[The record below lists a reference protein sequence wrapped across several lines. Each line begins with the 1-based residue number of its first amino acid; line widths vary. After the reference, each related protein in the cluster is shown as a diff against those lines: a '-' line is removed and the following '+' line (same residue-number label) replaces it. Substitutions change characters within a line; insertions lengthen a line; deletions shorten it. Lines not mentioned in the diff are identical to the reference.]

1 MATDAGAADSSLEH
15 ELEGMLEIE
24 KFEPPAEFRGRADW
38 SDPAVYE
45 EAAADP
51 VAWWTARSKE
61 LLDWD
66 VEPAEGLNDSNPPFY
81 KWFEDG
87 RINASAQC
95 LDRHV
100 EAGNGDRV
108 AYHWRGEEG
117 ERRDVTYADLH
128 RDVQRLANALKDLGV
143 EKGDVVGIYLPMI
156 PEVAVAMLAC
166 ARIGA
171 PHNVVF
177 GGFSAE
183 SVRERME
190 FAEAKALITVDG
202 ARRKGKTAPIKEQV
216 DAEMGSVE
224 SLQTIVVVR
233 STGIDCPMT
242 EGRDVFYDEVCAA
255 ADPECPAEPMEA
267 EHPLFILYTSGST
280 AKPKGILH
288 TTGGYLTGAATTHKY
303 VFDLKPETDVYWCA
317 ADVGW
322 ITGHSYIV
330 YGPLAN
336 GTTSVMWEG
345 APDYPHQGI
354 WWEIAAET
362 KATILYA
369 APTAIRTFIKWG
381 ADIPAKYDLTN
392 LRLLGSVGE
401 PINPKAWLWYH
412 TVIGGGRCP
421 IVDTWWQ
428 TETGA
433 IMITPLPGITAT
445 KPGSATQAFPGVE
458 AQVVDESS
466 GKPIEEGQ
474 GLLMLEKPWPSMLR
488 TLYKEDDRFIE
499 TYFSKFGKNRYL
511 VGDAARRDKD
521 GYFWVIGRIDDVV
534 NVSGHRLSTAE
545 VESAIVAHESV
556 AEAAVIGQS
565 DEDTGQAICAF
576 VTLRGGTEPSP
587 DLEAGI
593 RETVAARIGKFARPK
608 RIVWA
613 DDLPKTR
620 SGKIMRRL
628 LRDIAEGRALGDVTT
643 LRDPGVMGEL
653 EAKIA
658 EEANDES

>member
-1 MATDAGAADSSLEH
+1 MGLET
-15 ELEGMLEIE
+15 EIE
-24 KFEPPAEFRGRADW
+24 ELLERERFEPPPAFRENALW
-38 SDPAVYE
+38 SDPAIYE
-45 EAAADP
+45 QASADP
-51 VAWWTARSKE
+51 EAWWSEQAKQ
-61 LLDWD
+61 LLDWHT
-66 VEPAEGLNDSNPPFY
+66 EPTEALNDSNPPFY

-87 RINASAQC
+87 RLNASHNC

-100 EAGNGDRV
+100 QAGNGNRI

-117 ERRDVTYADLH
+117 ETRDVTYAELLEAT
-128 RDVQRLANALKDLGV
+128 QRFANALKDQGV
-143 EKGDVVGIYLPMI
+143 KKGDVVGIYLPMI

-171 PHNVVF
+171 IHNVVF

-183 SVRERME
+183 SVAERMD
-190 FAEAKALITVDG
+190 FSEAKCLVTVDG
-202 ARRKGKTAPIKEQV
+202 ARRKGKTAPIKSEV
-216 DAEMGSVE
+216 DTHMADHQALE
-224 SLQTIVVVR
+224 TIIVVAH
-233 STGIDCPMT
+233 TGIDCPMQ
-242 EGRDVFYDEVCAA
+242 EGRDVFYEEICAA
-255 ADPECPAEPMEA
+255 ADPECAAEPMEA

-288 TTGGYLTGAATTHKY
+288 TTGGYLTGVTATHKY
-303 VFDLKPETDVYWCA
+303 VFDLKPEEDVYWCA

-330 YGPLAN
+330 YGPLSN
-336 GTTSVMWEG
+336 GATSVMWEG

-354 WWEIAAET
+354 WWELIEHY

-381 ADIPAKYDLTN
+381 AEIPEKFDLSS

-412 TVIGGGRCP
+412 KVIGGERCP

-433 IMITPLPGITAT
+433 IMITPLPGITET
-445 KPGSATQAFPGVE
+445 KPGSATKAFPGVE
-458 AQVVDESS
+458 AQVVDESE
-466 GKPIEEGQ
+466 GEPVEEGQ
-474 GLLMLEKPWPSMLR
+474 GLLVLERPWPSMLR
-488 TLYKEDDRFIE
+488 TLYREDERFEE
-499 TYFSKFGKNRYL
+499 TYFARFGAERYL
-511 VGDAARRDKD
+511 VGDAARKDKD

-545 VESAIVAHESV
+545 VESAIVAHPEV

-576 VTLRGGTEPSP
+576 VTLRGTSEPS
-587 DLEAGI
+587 DQLIDGI
-593 RETVAARIGKFARPK
+593 RAEVAERIGKFARPK

-613 DDLPKTR
+613 EELPKTR

-643 LRDPGVMGEL
+643 LRDPGVMAEL

-658 EEANDES
+658 AEGDED

>member
-1 MATDAGAADSSLEH
+1 MAGEDVSLEH
-15 ELEGMLEIE
+15 ELEQMLEIE
-24 KFEPPAEFRGRADW
+24 KFEPPAEFREGALW
-38 SDPAVYE
+38 SDPKIYE

-51 VAWWTARSKE
+51 GAWWTARSKE

-66 VEPAEGLNDSNPPFY
+66 VEPTEGLNDSDPPFY

-117 ERRDVTYADLH
+117 EERDVTYADLH

-190 FAEAKALITVDG
+190 FSEAKALITVDG

-216 DAEMGSVE
+216 DEQMGEVS

-288 TTGGYLTGAATTHKY
+288 TTGGYLTGVTTTHKY

-322 ITGHSYIV
+322 VTGHSYIV
-330 YGPLAN
+330 YGPLSN
-336 GTTSVMWEG
+336 GATSVMWEG

-354 WWEIAAET
+354 WWEIAERY

-381 ADIPAKYDLTN
+381 AEIPEKFDLTS

-412 TVIGGGRCP
+412 RVIGGERCP

-445 KPGSATQAFPGVE
+445 KPGSATKAFPGVE
-458 AQVVDESS
+458 AQVVGESD
-466 GKPIEEGQ
+466 GEPVEEGQ
-474 GLLMLEKPWPSMLR
+474 GLLMLEQPWPSMLR

-499 TYFSKFGKNRYL
+499 TYFSKFGKERYL
-511 VGDAARRDKD
+511 VGDAARRDSD

-545 VESAIVAHESV
+545 VESAIVAHSDV

-576 VTLRGGTEPSP
+576 VTLRGGTEPS
-587 DLEAGI
+587 DAVVEGI
-593 RETVAARIGKFARPK
+593 RETVATRIGKFARPK

-643 LRDPGVMGEL
+643 LRDPDVMKEL

-658 EEANDES
+658 EESDDES

>member
-1 MATDAGAADSSLEH
+1 MSDTSLEH
-15 ELEGMLEIE
+15 ELDRMLEVE
-24 KFEPPAEFRGRADW
+24 KFPPPEGFRESASW
-38 SDPAVYE
+38 SDPKVYE

-66 VEPAEGLNDSNPPFY
+66 VEPTESLNDSDPPFY

-87 RINASAQC
+87 RLNASAQC

-117 ERRDVTYADLH
+117 EERDVTYADLH
-128 RDVQRLANALKDLGV
+128 RDVQKLANALKDLGV

-216 DAEMGSVE
+216 DAEMGDVA
-224 SLQTIVVVR
+224 SLETIVVVR
-233 STGIDCPMT
+233 ATGIDCPMT
-242 EGRDVFYDEVCAA
+242 EGRDVFMDEAMDA

-288 TTGGYLTGAATTHKY
+288 TTGGYMTGVTTTHRY

-322 ITGHSYIV
+322 VTGHSYIV

-336 GTTSVMWEG
+336 GATSVMWEG
-345 APDYPHQGI
+345 APDYPHQGV
-354 WWEIAAET
+354 WWELVERY

-381 ADIPAKYDLTN
+381 ADIPAKYDLSS

-412 TVIGGGRCP
+412 KVIGGERCP

-433 IMITPLPGITAT
+433 IMITPLPGITET
-445 KPGSATQAFPGVE
+445 KPGSATKAFPGVE
-458 AQVVDESS
+458 ARVVGESD
-466 GKPIEEGQ
+466 GEPVEEGQ
-474 GLLMLEKPWPSMLR
+474 GLLVLEKPWPSMLR
-488 TLYKEDDRFIE
+488 TLYKEDDRFVE
-499 TYFSKFGKNRYL
+499 TYFSKFGKERYL
-511 VGDAARRDKD
+511 VGDAARRDSD

-545 VESAIVAHESV
+545 VESAIVAHSDV

-576 VTLRGGTEPSP
+576 VTLRGGQEPSAEV
-587 DLEAGI
+587 EAGI
-593 RETVAARIGKFARPK
+593 RETVATRIGKFARPK

-628 LRDIAEGRALGDVTT
+628 LRDIAEGRTLGDVTT
-643 LRDPGVMGEL
+643 LRDPGVMKEL

-658 EEANDES
+658 EETDDES

>member
-1 MATDAGAADSSLEH
+1 MTDSSLEH
-15 ELEGMLEIE
+15 ELDRMLEIE
-24 KFEPPAEFRGRADW
+24 KFPPPAEFRGRAGW
-38 SDPAVYE
+38 SDPKIYD

-66 VEPAEGLNDSNPPFY
+66 VEPTQGLNDSDPPFY

-87 RINASAQC
+87 RLNASAQC

-117 ERRDVTYADLH
+117 EERDVTYADLH
-128 RDVQRLANALKDLGV
+128 RDVQKLANALKDLGV

-216 DAEMGSVE
+216 DAEMGSVA
-224 SLQTIVVVR
+224 SLETIVVVR

-242 EGRDVFYDEVCAA
+242 EGRDVFMDEVMQA
-255 ADPECPAEPMEA
+255 ADPECPVEPMEA

-288 TTGGYLTGAATTHKY
+288 TTGGYMTGVTTTHRY
-303 VFDLKPETDVYWCA
+303 VFDLKPDEDVYWCA

-322 ITGHSYIV
+322 VTGHSYIV
-330 YGPLAN
+330 YGPLSN
-336 GTTSVMWEG
+336 GATSVMWEG

-354 WWEIAAET
+354 WWEVAERYR
-362 KATILYA
+362 ATILYA

-381 ADIPAKYDLTN
+381 ADIPGKFDLSS

-412 TVIGGGRCP
+412 KVIGGERCP

-433 IMITPLPGITAT
+433 IMITPLPGITET
-445 KPGSATQAFPGVE
+445 KPGSATKAFPGVE
-458 AQVVDESS
+458 AQVVDEKE
-466 GKPIEEGQ
+466 GTPVAEGQ
-474 GLLMLEKPWPSMLR
+474 GLLMLEAPWPSMLR

-499 TYFSKFGKNRYL
+499 TYFSKFGRERYL
-511 VGDAARRDKD
+511 VGDAARRDSD

-545 VESAIVAHESV
+545 VESAIVAHPDV

-576 VTLRGGTEPSP
+576 VTLRGGTEPSAEV
-587 DLEAGI
+587 EAGI
-593 RETVAARIGKFARPK
+593 RETVATRIGKFARPK

-643 LRDPGVMGEL
+643 LRDPGVMKEL

-658 EEANDES
+658 EETDDES